1 MKDQSVLTF
10 LVFISFLVFG
20 YTISTTYYQSDNV
33 IITSPIT
40 ITADPIDEHAT
51 QLTVIPKV
59 CGYLSEVTPDADWTV
74 ISSQIQAH
82 ILSDLD
88 NHQLLKEWKKILSQE
103 KSLPCRLPTLE
114 ISRVEQ

>member
-40 ITADPIDEHAT
+40 IAADAIDEHAT
-51 QLTVIPKV
+51 RSTVIQSV
-59 CGYLSEVTPDADWTV
+59 CGYPSEVTPDADWPV
-74 ISSQIQAH
+74 IRSQIQAH

-88 NHQLLKEWKKILSQE
+88 GHQLLKEWKKILSQE
-103 KSLPCRLPTLE
+103 QSLPCRLPTLE
-114 ISRVEQ
+114 ISQMEQ

>member
-40 ITADPIDEHAT
+40 IAADLMDVHAT
-51 QLTVIPKV
+51 QLTVIPSV
-59 CGYLSEVTPDADWTV
+59 CGYPSEVTADTDWPV
-74 ISSQIQAH
+74 ISSQIQANT
-82 ILSDLD
+82 LSDLD
-88 NHQLLKEWKKILSQE
+88 NHQLLKELKKILSQE
-103 KSLPCRLPTLE
+103 QSLPCRLPTHE
-114 ISRVEQ
+114 ISRLDQ